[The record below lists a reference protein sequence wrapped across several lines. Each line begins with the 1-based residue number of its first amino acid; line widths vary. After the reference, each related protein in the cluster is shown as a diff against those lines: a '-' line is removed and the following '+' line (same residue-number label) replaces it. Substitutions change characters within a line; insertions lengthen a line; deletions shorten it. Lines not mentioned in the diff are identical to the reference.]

1 MAALEGRTKSVK
13 APFGLALEN
22 DGEMVLRHC
31 FHPLGLGLWFSA
43 FESTVDQSIRGGRRN
58 SHAKQCRSQDSLEQ
72 FDARHV
78 QHRADGEAIFLGIR
92 HIDPRLADR
101 EAFGVPDLVRLAA
114 RATG

>member
-43 FESTVDQSIRGGRRN
+43 FESSVYQAISGGP
-58 SHAKQCRSQDSLEQ
+58 AKKPCKTMPLSSPLEQ